1 MNTFKHY
8 IKSNK
13 QNMETTILWADDEI
27 ELLKPHILLLEE
39 KGYKVEGVNSGADAI
54 EKCQEKKY
62 DVIFLDE
69 NMPGISGL
77 DALPIIKDHDP
88 IVPVVMITKSEEE
101 YIMEEAIGNKIADY
115 LIKPVNT
122 NQIIL
127 CLKKILDQS
136 KLVSQKINS
145 NYQQEFRQIGMQ
157 LSANMDF
164 EEWKELYAKLVFWDI
179 ELESIE
185 DGGMREHGC
194 HVNDG

>member
-1 MNTFKHY
+1 
-8 IKSNK
+8 
-13 QNMETTILWADDEI
+13 METTILWADDEI

-77 DALPIIKDHDP
+77 DALPIIKEHDP

-127 CLKKILDQS
+127 CLKKILDKS

-164 EEWKELYAKLVFWDI
+164 EEWKELYAKLVYWDI
-179 ELESIE
+179 ELEP
-185 DGGMREHGC
+185 
-194 HVNDG
+194 